1 MAIPTTSPPVLFR
14 NKQLANHFFGSDAAG
29 QQMRA
34 IPRAKF
40 MYYVNFVVDST
51 VTAIYPELTYL
62 GDWRDG
68 ISFMVKSIDRPSI
81 DMQTI
86 EVNEYNR
93 KRVVYNKVKYAPT
106 NITFH
111 DTVDDRMH
119 SIWLKYFQYYFGDS
133 RPKTDAAKHSAL
145 VESSFYDSSGWGFRP
160 INEAK
165 NFFQQI
171 EIYAIFGG
179 RYTQINYINPR
190 ITRIEWQ
197 RFDSA
202 SGAETTE
209 VSMGLDY
216 EFIEYA
222 ATGEFLTQEQIDQ
235 MGFTVDVTVEPE
247 NVPRPINNQLAVDAY
262 GLLQRLSSPNSLLNS
277 LTNSISTRLGFS
289 STLVN
294 NLIGGAVSP
303 LKNILPQS
311 NSGIIN
317 AITSGL
323 VTSSPT
329 NVLGSFGKFNWGIR
343 SVDPTIVFAQ
353 TSSQLVSIVPTVVS
367 QLSQSNPLS
376 AVDSNTAISNGA
388 AIQTADAVDTDALDF
403 F

>member
-14 NKQLANHFFGSDAAG
+14 NKQLATHFFGSDATG

-51 VTAIYPELTYL
+51 VTAIYPEMTNL

-68 ISFMVKSIDRPSI
+68 ISFMVKSIDRPNI
-81 DMQTI
+81 DMQTV

-93 KRVVYNKVKYAPT
+93 KRVVYNKVKYSPT

-119 SIWLKYFQYYFGDS
+119 TVWLKYFQYYFGDS

-165 NFFQQI
+165 NFFQRI

-190 ITRIEWQ
+190 ISRVEWQ

-202 SGAETTE
+202 SAAETTE
-209 VSMGLDY
+209 VSMGFDY
-216 EFIEYA
+216 EFIEYT
-222 ATGEFLTQEQIDQ
+222 ATGATLSQEQIEQ

-247 NVPRPINNQLAVDAY
+247 NVPAPINNQLAVDAY
-262 GLLQRLSSPNSLLNS
+262 SLLQRLSSPGSLLNS
-277 LTNSISTRLGFS
+277 LTNSISTKLGFS

-294 NLIGGAVSP
+294 NLISGAVSP
-303 LKNILPQS
+303 LNNILPQS
-311 NSGIIN
+311 NSGIVR
-317 AITSGL
+317 AISSGL
-323 VTSSPT
+323 VSSSPT
-329 NVLGSFGKFNWGIR
+329 NVLGSFGNFNWGTR
-343 SVDPTIVFAQ
+343 SVDPTTVFAQ
-353 TSSQLVSIVPTVVS
+353 SSDQLASIVPTVTGP
-367 QLSQSNPLS
+367 LTQSNPLS
-376 AVDSNTAISNGA
+376 AIDSTTAISNGS
-388 AIQTADAVDTDALDF
+388 AIQTTDAINTDALDF